1 MRNSVEHVACILY
14 EIGFCIECDEF
25 CGDEIVRCDGEWEEA
40 SVELLSLTDET
51 VVGAVL
57 DCGAIGG
64 DVETAAVGFKE
75 VCLES

>member
-1 MRNSVEHVACILY
+1 MRNFVEHVACISN
-14 EIGFCIECDEF
+14 EIGFSVECDEF
-25 CGDEIVRCDGEWEEA
+25 SGDEIVRCDGEWEEA
-40 SVELLSLTDET
+40 SVKLLSLTDET

-75 VCLES
+75 VCLEG